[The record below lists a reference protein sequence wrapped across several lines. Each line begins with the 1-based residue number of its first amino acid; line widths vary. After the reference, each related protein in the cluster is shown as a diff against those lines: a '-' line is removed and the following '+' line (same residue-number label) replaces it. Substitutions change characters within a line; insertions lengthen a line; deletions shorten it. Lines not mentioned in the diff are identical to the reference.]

1 MRRMG
6 VRFQLFSARRGSR
19 DAAEQKVLHECLLHV
34 HSILASARGLRP
46 LHIRCADMSLRR
58 NRMPTLARRRT
69 ACHAMRPSKRYFMS
83 AFCTCI
89 RFWLRRADCVR
100 FTSAA
105 RI

>member
-58 NRMPTLARRRT
+58 NRLLALARHRI
-69 ACHAMRPSKRYFMS
+69 AFHAIRPSRRYSMS

-89 RFWLRRADCVR
+89 LFWLRRAACGC
-100 FTSAA
+100 FTPAMRA
-105 RI
+105 